1 MQVALSSADNRG
13 VRGEFPGEAD
23 LGRALRADDYR
34 SLLERVPAIVYI
46 ADPGADGA
54 FHYVSPQV
62 EAILGFSMQ
71 EWLAD
76 PLIWSR
82 QLHPEDREMVIAR
95 EAVSATADLD
105 YERAVEYRMLHRDGH
120 SVWIRDDALLVED
133 DHGRRRW
140 HGILSDISD
149 RKQVDAELE
158 RRVAQQ
164 AAVARLGEHA
174 LERVSI
180 NDLLVEAVSAAVGV
194 LEVEYGFVAEFQ
206 PSCESFTLRA
216 AHGLPPTGAPDL
228 RVRAGSRSLAGY
240 TLQSGGPVV
249 VSEWDTE
256 DRFEQ
261 SAPLR
266 ALAIRSAIAVVI
278 EGRDGAFG
286 VFAVHS
292 KTPCDYTAGDVAFV
306 QSLANV
312 LADALERQTTE
323 DAIEHRALHDPLTGL
338 PNRVLFLDRLTHAL
352 ERLRRHAGSLA
363 AVLFIDLDHF
373 KFVNDSL
380 GHQAGD
386 ELLAAVAARLKQVI
400 RPTDTIARFA
410 GDEFGLLLE
419 ELTSERDA
427 IALAERVGAV
437 FARPFVLEA
446 SEHFVTTSI
455 GIALAGGGE
464 LPAELIRDADAAMYR
479 AKERGR
485 ARYELFDE
493 VMRARAIARLRI
505 ENDLR
510 RAIEH
515 DELHIAY
522 QPVVALQDSSI
533 VGFEALLRWEHPQRG
548 AIPPAEFI
556 PVAEENGL
564 IDRIG
569 RWVLERACRQAA
581 GWSLSRP
588 DSAPVGISVNLS
600 PAQLANRNFAAT
612 VAEALGSS
620 GLEPACLSLEIT
632 ESVLLE
638 DPATIADTLRGVTR
652 LGVRIV
658 LDDFGT
664 GYSSLSYLS
673 RLPLDA
679 LKVDRSF
686 IAALGDS
693 SAASAITEAI
703 IAMARALSL
712 QVVGEGTETSAQV
725 AELRRLGC
733 DLAQG
738 NYFSAPVSATE
749 ISALFGRASG
759 SVVLGES
766 GSAGRHRS
774 D

>member
-1 MQVALSSADNRG
+1 MKGQSAG
-13 VRGEFPGEAD
+13 AD
-23 LGRALRADDYR
+23 DLDGTSRPDDYR
-34 SLLERVPAIVYI
+34 ALLERVPAIVYI
-46 ADPGADGA
+46 ADPGDGA
-54 FHYVSPQV
+54 FHYVSPHV
-62 EAILGFSMQ
+62 EAILGFSVQ

-76 PLIWSR
+76 GSIWAR
-82 QLHPEDREMVIAR
+82 QLHPDDRDAVIAN
-95 EAVSATADLD
+95 EAASATADLD
-105 YERAVEYRMLHRDGH
+105 GGHAVEYRMLHRDGH
-120 SVWIRDDALLVED
+120 TVWIRDDALMVED
-133 DHGRRRW
+133 DQGRRRW

-158 RRVAQQ
+158 RRAAQQ

-174 LERVSI
+174 LERVSS
-180 NDLLVEAVSAAVGV
+180 NDLLQEAVNAAVEV
-194 LEVEYGFVAEFQ
+194 LEVEYGFVVEFQ
-206 PSCESFTLRA
+206 PSRERFTLRA
-216 AHGLPPTGAPDL
+216 AHGLPPIGAPDL
-228 RVRAGSRSLAGY
+228 PERGGSRSLAGY
-240 TLQSGGPVV
+240 TLKSGGPVIV
-249 VSEWDTE
+249 PDWETE
-256 DRFEQ
+256 TRFDQ

-266 ALAIRSAIAVVI
+266 ALAIRSGIAVVI
-278 EGRDGAFG
+278 DGRDGPFG
-286 VFAVHS
+286 VFGVQS
-292 KTPCDYTAGDVAFV
+292 NTPCDYTAGDVAFV

-338 PNRVLFLDRLTHAL
+338 ANRVLFLDRLEHTL

-373 KFVNDSL
+373 KLVNDSL
-380 GHQAGD
+380 GHHAGD
-386 ELLAAVAARLKQVI
+386 ELLAAVAARLKQTI
-400 RPTDTIARFA
+400 RPTDTIACFG

-427 IALAERVGAV
+427 IAMAERVGAV
-437 FARPFVLEA
+437 FARPFVLDA
-446 SEHFVTTSI
+446 NEHFVTTSI

-464 LPAELIRDADAAMYR
+464 LPDELIRDADAAMYR

-493 VMRARAIARLRI
+493 VIRARTIARLLI

-510 RAIEH
+510 RAIER
-515 DELHIAY
+515 DELHVAY
-522 QPVVALQDSSI
+522 QPVVALHDSSI

-588 DSAPVGISVNLS
+588 DSAPIGISVNLS
-600 PAQLANRNFAAT
+600 PAQLANRGFSAT
-612 VAEALGSS
+612 VAEVLASS

-638 DPATIADTLRGVTR
+638 DPTAIADTLLGVKQ

-664 GYSSLSYLS
+664 GYSSLGYLS

-686 IAALGDS
+686 IGALGAS
-693 SAASAITEAI
+693 SAGSAITEAI

-725 AELRRLGC
+725 GELRRLGC

-738 NYFSAPVSATE
+738 YFFSPPISAAE
-749 ISALFGRASG
+749 ISALLGRASG

-766 GSAGRHRS
+766 RSAGLH
-774 D
+774 